1 MPSSM
6 FLSFRNSKLYVLFL
20 FFFTLNVFISLFIGN
35 GLWGKFFVFINI
47 SSSMSP
53 TITKGDLIIVQKM
66 KPSDYN
72 IGDIISFSS
81 NRFEQNGVITHRID
95 TIENGQFITKGDN
108 NVNSDIKHVIPI
120 QVKGSVIA
128 IIPYLGFL
136 TSSVNTM
143 IGKVLFLIFP
153 MIIIIIT
160 EIKNIQSST

>member
-1 MPSSM
+1 
-6 FLSFRNSKLYVLFL
+6 
-20 FFFTLNVFISLFIGN
+20 
-35 GLWGKFFVFINI
+35 
-47 SSSMSP
+47 
-53 TITKGDLIIVQKM
+53 M